1 MTASGGLECGR
12 IVLGAGLVDRVGI
25 RWTASRA
32 RRSRRPFVAFVPA
45 FFVVLLAQCVPDYL
59 GTPRTPAFS
68 FQVLPETAWVAVG
81 DTVPSP
87 FRCALTVDGSPVP
100 CGIRLASD
108 RAYEFIQVEP
118 DGTVRALRRGL
129 TPLSASPV
137 SLLGT
142 PETVRRDV
150 LLRTFYAGLAV
161 GPLCADTARSLGDTL
176 FLSAQPRTRRN
187 GALFGLT
194 AAAIW
199 RTLTNQGVVAV
210 LDSGFASQWGV
221 VRSEANGAATMQA
234 VVDSGVA
241 ECQVIV
247 AQRPQY
253 IGVPAPVTLSGPGAT
268 AVLAATP
275 RDARGRLVEHVA
287 DLVRWQSL
295 DADVATVNGVTG
307 LVTGVAPGTTWVVA
321 TLGALTDMVFVRVGT
336 GP

>member
-1 MTASGGLECGR
+1 VRHIRRAFIAS
-12 IVLGAGLVDRVGI
+12 
-25 RWTASRA
+25 
-32 RRSRRPFVAFVPA
+32 VPA

-81 DTVPSP
+81 DMVPAP

-100 CGIRLASD
+100 CGIRLTSD

-118 DGTVRALRRGL
+118 DGTVRAVRRGL
-129 TPLSASPV
+129 TPLSATPV
-137 SLLGT
+137 SLLGA

-150 LLRTFYAGLAV
+150 LLYTFYARLAV
-161 GPLCADTARSLGDTL
+161 EPLCADTMRSLGDTL
-176 FLSAQPRTRRN
+176 FLSAEPRTRRN
-187 GALFGLT
+187 GPLPGLY

-199 RTLTNQGVVAV
+199 RALTNQGVVAV
-210 LDSGFASQWGV
+210 LDSGFASRWGV
-221 VRSEANGAATMQA
+221 VRAEANGAATMRA

-241 ECQVIV
+241 ECQVVV
-247 AQRPQY
+247 AQRPQH
-253 IGVPAPVTLSGPGAT
+253 IGIPAPVTLSGPGAT
-268 AVLAATP
+268 AVLAAAP

-295 DADVATVNGVTG
+295 DADVATVDSVTG
-307 LVTGVAPGTTWVVA
+307 LVTGVAPGTTWMVA
-321 TLGALTDMVFVRVGT
+321 TLGALTDAVLVRVGT